1 MSGEGTNTE
10 PYDRAETKIV
20 ILENVDVITGSC
32 DAETP
37 DIP

>member
-1 MSGEGTNTE
+1 ME
-10 PYDRAETKIV
+10 PYERAEIEII

-32 DAETP
+32 DTETP

>member
-1 MSGEGTNTE
+1 ME
-10 PYDRAETKIV
+10 PYERAEMVEII

-32 DAETP
+32 DSETP

>member
-1 MSGEGTNTE
+1 ME
-10 PYDRAETKIV
+10 PYERAEMEII

>member
-1 MSGEGTNTE
+1 ME
-10 PYDRAETKIV
+10 PYERAEMGII

-32 DAETP
+32 DTETP

>member
-1 MSGEGTNTE
+1 ME
-10 PYDRAETKIV
+10 PYEHAGMEII

-32 DAETP
+32 DTETP

>member
-1 MSGEGTNTE
+1 ME
-10 PYDRAETKIV
+10 PYERAGMEII

-32 DAETP
+32 DTETP

>member
-1 MSGEGTNTE
+1 ME
-10 PYDRAETKIV
+10 PYERAEMEII

-32 DAETP
+32 DTETP

>member
-1 MSGEGTNTE
+1 ME
-10 PYDRAETKIV
+10 PYERAEMEII

-32 DAETP
+32 DIETP